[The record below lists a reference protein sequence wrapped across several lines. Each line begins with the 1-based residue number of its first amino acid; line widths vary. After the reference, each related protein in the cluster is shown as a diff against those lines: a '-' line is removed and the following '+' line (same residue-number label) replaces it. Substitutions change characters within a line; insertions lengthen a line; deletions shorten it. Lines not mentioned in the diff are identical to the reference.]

1 MPLWL
6 ARLRASSQRGGHQ
19 PQSPVL
25 CRLNESIRI
34 PWLQSAGPQTRSPW
48 GLWTLLEMMLTLY
61 LLMMG
66 VSAFTIQPEERTVA
80 AGSCQDRGKHFKTSL
95 KVEGEPVVLRCPQAR
110 YWLGATASPRGTVTW
125 RKSGS
130 ARPAPGEDG
139 RVWVQDGDLWILP
152 AQRGDSGT
160 YLCTVRNAS
169 YCDQMA
175 LDLRVLENTDA
186 SLPAVSYPQV
196 LTVAAS
202 GSLVCPEL
210 SEFAKNKTD
219 LKIQWYKDSVLLDQ
233 DSGKF
238 LSVRGTTRLLIRDVS
253 VEDAGRYSCVMAFA
267 HGGTRY
273 NVTRNI
279 KLRVHRKEVE
289 TVPVMLSPHQTIS
302 ASLGSRLTVPCK
314 VFLGGGAHS
323 TTLLWWMANATS
335 IDTAYQAGRVRE
347 GPRLEYSENDANY
360 IEVPLIFDP
369 VIRED
374 LTTDFKCVVH
384 NTLSFQML
392 HTTVKEATTFSWGI
406 ALAPLSLVFLVLGG
420 IWMRRR
426 HRHRTGK
433 AYGLTT
439 LKTGHQDVQSY
450 SSKIKEV
457 K

>member
-6 ARLRASSQRGGHQ
+6 ARLRASSQQAGHQ
-19 PQSPVL
+19 PRSPVL
-25 CRLNESIRI
+25 RRLNESIRI
-34 PWLQSAGPQTRSPW
+34 PWLQSTGPQSRSPW
-48 GLWTLLEMMLTLY
+48 DLWTLLEMMLTLY

-130 ARPAPGEDG
+130 AGPAPGEDG

-152 AQRGDSGT
+152 AQQGDSGT

-210 SEFAKNKTD
+210 SEFTQNKTD
-219 LKIQWYKDSVLLDQ
+219 LKIQWYKDSVLLDR
-233 DSGKF
+233 DSERF

-253 VEDAGRYSCVMAFA
+253 VEDAGRYSCVLAFA
-267 HGGTRY
+267 HRGTRY

-279 KLRVHRKEVE
+279 SLRVH
-289 TVPVMLSPHQTIS
+289 S
-302 ASLGSRLTVPCK
+302 SRLTVPCK

-323 TTLLWWMANATS
+323 TTLLWWMANATG
-335 IDTAYQAGRVRE
+335 IDAAYQAGRVRE
-347 GPRLEYSENDANY
+347 GPRLEYSENNANY

-392 HTTVKEATTFSWGI
+392 HTTVKEAATFSWGI

-439 LKTGHQDVQSY
+439 LKTGHQDV
-450 SSKIKEV
+450 
-457 K
+457 

>member
-1 MPLWL
+1 M
-6 ARLRASSQRGGHQ
+6 
-19 PQSPVL
+19 
-25 CRLNESIRI
+25 
-34 PWLQSAGPQTRSPW
+34 
-48 GLWTLLEMMLTLY
+48 LLETMLTLY

-95 KVEGEPVVLRCPQAR
+95 KVEGEPVVLRCPQTR
-110 YWLGATASPRGTVTW
+110 YWLGATASPLGTVTW
-125 RKSGS
+125 RKSSS
-130 ARPAPGEDG
+130 AGPAPGEDG

-152 AQRGDSGT
+152 AQQGDSGT

-210 SEFAKNKTD
+210 SEFTQNKTD

-233 DSGKF
+233 DSERF
-238 LSVRGTTRLLIRDVS
+238 VSVRGTTRLLIRDVS
-253 VEDAGRYSCVMAFA
+253 VEDAGRYRCVMAFA

-314 VFLGGGAHS
+314 VFLGGGPHS

-335 IDTAYQAGRVRE
+335 IDAAYQAGRVRE
-347 GPRLEYSENDANY
+347 GPRLEYSENNANY

-392 HTTVKEATTFSWGI
+392 HTTVKEVCFLSSVTVLNPHDHAHWERSELTRPRPGCELRPTHAT
-406 ALAPLSLVFLVLGG
+406 APCTPPSGGAEADPCSAASL
-420 IWMRRR
+420 R
-426 HRHRTGK
+426 
-433 AYGLTT
+433 
-439 LKTGHQDVQSY
+439 
-450 SSKIKEV
+450 
-457 K
+457 

>member
-1 MPLWL
+1 
-6 ARLRASSQRGGHQ
+6 
-19 PQSPVL
+19 
-25 CRLNESIRI
+25 
-34 PWLQSAGPQTRSPW
+34 
-48 GLWTLLEMMLTLY
+48 MLTLY

-66 VSAFTIQPEERTVA
+66 VSAFTIQPEERTGKKGLSAGKGLSGEAVA

-130 ARPAPGEDG
+130 AVPAPGEDG

-219 LKIQWYKDSVLLDQ
+219 LKIQWYKSICLLKFRKQLLVHLTTYAQLLVKGDKVFTFYFYKSVLHYVFMLYCFANCKGIKA
-233 DSGKF
+233 S
-238 LSVRGTTRLLIRDVS
+238 L
-253 VEDAGRYSCVMAFA
+253 AG
-267 HGGTRY
+267 
-273 NVTRNI
+273 
-279 KLRVHRKEVE
+279 KEVE

-335 IDTAYQAGRVRE
+335 IDAAYQAGRVRE

-392 HTTVKEATTFSWGI
+392 HTTVKEAAATFSWGI

>member
-6 ARLRASSQRGGHQ
+6 ARLRASSQQAGHQ
-19 PQSPVL
+19 PRSPVL
-25 CRLNESIRI
+25 RRLNESIRI
-34 PWLQSAGPQTRSPW
+34 PWLQSTGPQSRSPW
-48 GLWTLLEMMLTLY
+48 DLWTLLEMMLTLY

-130 ARPAPGEDG
+130 AGPAPGEDG

-152 AQRGDSGT
+152 AQQGDSGT

-186 SLPAVSYPQV
+186 SLPAVSYPQ
-196 LTVAAS
+196 
-202 GSLVCPEL
+202 
-210 SEFAKNKTD
+210 
-219 LKIQWYKDSVLLDQ
+219 DSVLLDR
-233 DSGKF
+233 DSERF

-253 VEDAGRYSCVMAFA
+253 VEDAGRYSCVLAFA
-267 HGGTRY
+267 HRGTRY

-279 KLRVHRKEVE
+279 SLRVHRKEVE

-323 TTLLWWMANATS
+323 TTLLWWMANATG
-335 IDTAYQAGRVRE
+335 IDAAYQAGRVRE
-347 GPRLEYSENDANY
+347 GPRLEYSENNANY

-392 HTTVKEATTFSWGI
+392 HTTVKEAATFSWGI

-439 LKTGHQDVQSY
+439 LKTGHQDV
-450 SSKIKEV
+450 
-457 K
+457 